1 MAIIKAPKMPKI
13 NPAAFK
19 TKAKMYIR
27 QHGPSIA
34 IASGVS
40 GLIFAG
46 VHAVKETP
54 KYLQLKKEK
63 EDQEKRDLT
72 FKENAKIIC
81 HVYWLDFVIASLSSF
96 TVFTATNTILEGASA
111 WALYARRLEDHES
124 DIREAMREEI
134 GKTKSERI
142 LTKADEKEIERDYD
156 QYGKTIPVFNVGAN
170 GQFVYKE
177 PWSGRYF
184 RADRSYVLEKWNMF
198 VQEVNALKA
207 DPFYCGGKRTTN
219 TPSLPLNRFYEL
231 LGLEETDLGSEMLFY
246 PDDPCDGDYSPLS
259 SSLYFTTDEPKCIGE
274 SVTVI
279 HCENKVYKYLR

>member
-1 MAIIKAPKMPKI
+1 MAIIKVPKMPKI

-19 TKAKMYIR
+19 TKAKTYIR

-72 FKENAKIIC
+72 FKEHAKIIC

-142 LTKADEKEIERDYD
+142 LTKADEKEIERDYEK
-156 QYGKTIPVFNVGAN
+156 YGGNLPVFNVGAN
-170 GQFVYKE
+170 GRFIYKD
-177 PWSGRYF
+177 PWSCRYF
-184 RADRSYVLEKWNMF
+184 RADRAYILEKWNIF
-198 VQEVNALKA
+198 VQEVNSLKA
-207 DPFYCGGKRTTN
+207 DPYYCSGVKN
-219 TPSLPLNRFYEL
+219 SMAPSLSLNRFFEL
-231 LGLEETDLGSEMLFY
+231 LGLEETDLGSEILFY
-246 PDDPCDGDYSPLS
+246 PDEPGD
-259 SSLYFTTDEPKCIGE
+259 SSLASSIYFTTENPECIGE

-279 HCENKVYKYLR
+279 HCENKAYKCMR